1 MILGFRLSFYSQNF
15 IYQLHITI
23 FFKKFQ
29 IEHIKTCKYHH
40 NRILY
45 RLAHF
50 LFYFYLLTNFYLSTN
65 ISVVMLTNNFNEFQ
79 WAMKKELISQI
90 RNKTGNRIRTNQIC
104 YCWVCFDAAW
114 RDRINGNTILFLVKL
129 AEALVGE
136 TCVFYVFLL

>member
-1 MILGFRLSFYSQNF
+1 
-15 IYQLHITI
+15 
-23 FFKKFQ
+23 
-29 IEHIKTCKYHH
+29 
-40 NRILY
+40 
-45 RLAHF
+45 
-50 LFYFYLLTNFYLSTN
+50 
-65 ISVVMLTNNFNEFQ
+65 MLTNNFNEFQ
-79 WAMKKELISQI
+79 WAMKKELISQT